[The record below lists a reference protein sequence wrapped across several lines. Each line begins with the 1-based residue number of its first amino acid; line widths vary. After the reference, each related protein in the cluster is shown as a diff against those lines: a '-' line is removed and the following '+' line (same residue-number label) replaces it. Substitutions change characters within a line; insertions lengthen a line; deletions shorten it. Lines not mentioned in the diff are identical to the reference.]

1 MNPNFLGKAKEDGAV
16 FMRIVGLVTK
26 ISKIKIEM
34 TRKKRQRETHLRT
47 IGVTL
52 HDLYHSG
59 NKTLADAPIMDRV
72 AESLDELR
80 NIEHELKDG
89 EEQIARLRA
98 EFKQHSGGKE
108 PPDEEPKEEAPKK
121 K

>member
-16 FMRIVGLVTK
+16 FMRIINLVTK

-34 TRKKRQRETHLRT
+34 TRKRRQRETHLRT

-52 HDLYHSG
+52 HDLYGSG
-59 NKTLADAPIMDRV
+59 NKTLDGAQIMGRV
-72 AESLDELR
+72 SENLEELK

-108 PPDEEPKEEAPKK
+108 PPDEEPKADTPKK
-121 K
+121 